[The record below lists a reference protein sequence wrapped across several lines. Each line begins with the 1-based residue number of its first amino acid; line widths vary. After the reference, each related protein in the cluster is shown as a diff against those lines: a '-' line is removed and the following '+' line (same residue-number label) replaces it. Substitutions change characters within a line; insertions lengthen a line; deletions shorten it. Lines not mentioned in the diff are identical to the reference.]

1 MSNLLHLTKRFV
13 LALDRRELSQSNFD
27 SVRDLLLPR
36 EFELWLNMPMIDQK
50 HSLLVMR
57 RFLGRLPNAEV
68 AAVRASLLH
77 DVGKTKSNLGVCG
90 RVTATIVGRRG
101 ERFSMYHDH
110 ETIGAKILREIG
122 SDETTWR
129 LVVGESAN
137 PEILQA
143 LHEADDI

>member
-27 SVRDLLLPR
+27 SVRELLLPR
-36 EFELWLNMPMIDQK
+36 EFELWLNMPLIDQK

-57 RFLGRLPNAEV
+57 RFVDRLPNAGV

-90 RVTATIVGRRG
+90 RVIATIVGRRG

>member
-57 RFLGRLPNAEV
+57 RFLDRLPNAEV

-90 RVTATIVGRRG
+90 RVIATIVGRRG

>member
-13 LALDRRELSQSNFD
+13 LALDRRGLSQSTLD

-36 EFELWLNMPMIDQK
+36 EFERWLNMPLIDQK
-50 HSLLVMR
+50 HSVLVMR
-57 RFLGRLPNAEV
+57 RFVDRLPNAEV

-90 RVTATIVGRRG
+90 RVAATIIGSRG

-110 ETIGAKILREIG
+110 ETIGAKTLREIG

-129 LVVGESAN
+129 LVAGESAN

-143 LHEADDI
+143 LYDADDI

>member
-36 EFELWLNMPMIDQK
+36 EFELWLNMPLIDQK

-57 RFLGRLPNAEV
+57 RFLDRLPNAEV

-90 RVTATIVGRRG
+90 RVVATIVGRRG

-110 ETIGAKILREIG
+110 ETIGAKMLREIG

-143 LHEADDI
+143 LHEADDF

>member
-57 RFLGRLPNAEV
+57 RFLDRLPNAEV

-90 RVTATIVGRRG
+90 RVVATIVGRRG

>member
-13 LALDRRELSQSNFD
+13 LALDRRELSQSTLD

-36 EFELWLNMPMIDQK
+36 EFELWSNMPLIDK
-50 HSLLVMR
+50 RHSVLVMR
-57 RFLGRLPNAEV
+57 RFLDRLPNAEV

-77 DVGKTKSNLGVCG
+77 DVGKTMSNLGVCG
-90 RVTATIVGRRG
+90 RVVATIIGSRG
-101 ERFSMYHDH
+101 ERFSSYHDH
-110 ETIGAKILREIG
+110 ETIGARILREIG

-129 LVVGESAN
+129 LVVGESTN

-143 LHEADDI
+143 LHEADNI

>member
-1 MSNLLHLTKRFV
+1 MSNILHLAKRFV
-13 LALDRRELSQSNFD
+13 LALDRREISKLSVE

-36 EFELWLNMPMIDQK
+36 EFELWLNMPLIDQK
-50 HSLLVMR
+50 HSVLVMR
-57 RFLGRLPNAEV
+57 RFLDRLPNAEV

-90 RVTATIVGRRG
+90 RVAATIIGSRG
-101 ERFSMYHDH
+101 ERFSSYHDH
-110 ETIGAKILREIG
+110 ESIGARMLREIG

-129 LVVGESAN
+129 LVDGESAN

>member
-1 MSNLLHLTKRFV
+1 MNNLLHLAKRFV
-13 LALDRRELSQSNFD
+13 LALDRRELSKSSLD
-27 SVRDLLLPR
+27 SARDVLLPR
-36 EFELWLNMPMIDQK
+36 EFEIWSNMPLIDQK
-50 HSLLVMR
+50 HSVLVMR
-57 RFLGRLPNAEV
+57 RFLDRVPNAEV

-90 RVTATIVGRRG
+90 RVAATIVGSRG
-101 ERFSMYHDH
+101 ERFSSYHDH
-110 ETIGAKILREIG
+110 ETIGAAKLREIG

-143 LHEADDI
+143 LHEADSI

>member
-36 EFELWLNMPMIDQK
+36 EFELWLNMPLIDQK

-57 RFLGRLPNAEV
+57 RFVDRLPNAGV

-90 RVTATIVGRRG
+90 RVIATIVGRRG

>member
-27 SVRDLLLPR
+27 SVRELLLPR
-36 EFELWLNMPMIDQK
+36 EFELWLNMPLIDQK

-57 RFLGRLPNAEV
+57 RFVDRLPNAEV

-90 RVTATIVGRRG
+90 RVAATIIGSRG

-143 LHEADDI
+143 LHEADDF

>member
-1 MSNLLHLTKRFV
+1 MNNLLHLAKRFV
-13 LALDRRELSQSNFD
+13 LALDRRELSQSSLD
-27 SVRDLLLPR
+27 SARDVLLPR
-36 EFELWLNMPMIDQK
+36 EFEIWSNMPLIDQK
-50 HSLLVMR
+50 HSVLVMR
-57 RFLGRLPNAEV
+57 RFLDRVPNAEV

-90 RVTATIVGRRG
+90 RVAATIVGSRG
-101 ERFSMYHDH
+101 ERFSSYHDH
-110 ETIGAKILREIG
+110 ETIGARILREIG

-143 LHEADDI
+143 LHEADSI